1 MMGWAM
7 ILVCVNLIKSINK
20 ICRAYY
26 KTNTKWRL
34 PPPETL
40 TPRLLRSRTNGC
52 DNGRG
57 QHRHLD
63 ECHIIR
69 WPKKWKSEI
78 QIITEYQSAEQFSLW
93 SALSHLENGWSSK
106 TCKTCSPKFINLI
119 LTLFGNVR
127 EHSCSL
133 LCRRWIDWPSFCS
146 PATATLTRKGT
157 RRLWWNNIFRMKRL
171 PIFQPMSGILLLL
184 SWIVKCFFPA
194 QLFWNQ
200 HQMKVQDNGQV
211 AEIGEILEMKV
222 THRKNLTRREKKF
235 GWVFE

>member
-1 MMGWAM
+1 MGE
-7 ILVCVNLIKSINK
+7 VSIVISMNVTSSD
-20 ICRAYY
+20 
-26 KTNTKWRL
+26 KT
-34 PPPETL
+34 
-40 TPRLLRSRTNGC
+40 S
-52 DNGRG
+52 
-57 QHRHLD
+57 
-63 ECHIIR
+63 

-93 SALSHLENGWSSK
+93 SALSHLENDWSSK

>member
-1 MMGWAM
+1 MGE
-7 ILVCVNLIKSINK
+7 VSIVISMNVTSSD
-20 ICRAYY
+20 
-26 KTNTKWRL
+26 KT
-34 PPPETL
+34 
-40 TPRLLRSRTNGC
+40 S
-52 DNGRG
+52 
-57 QHRHLD
+57 
-63 ECHIIR
+63 

-157 RRLWWNNIFRMKRL
+157 RRLWWNNISRMKRL
-171 PIFQPMSGILLLL
+171 PIFQPMSGILLFKVAYR
-184 SWIVKCFFPA
+184 IVRWFIPGSAILISTYYVNIKI
-194 QLFWNQ
+194 
-200 HQMKVQDNGQV
+200 
-211 AEIGEILEMKV
+211 AEPGIN
-222 THRKNLTRREKKF
+222 HLTIRYATLKSRIR
-235 GWVFE
+235 

>member
-7 ILVCVNLIKSINK
+7 ILVCVIMIKSINK
-20 ICRAYY
+20 ICRAS
-26 KTNTKWRL
+26 TKQ
-34 PPPETL
+34 TQ
-40 TPRLLRSRTNGC
+40 SDDC
-52 DNGRG
+52 HH
-57 QHRHLD
+57 QRHLRQD
-63 ECHIIR
+63 CCDQERMDATMGEVSIVIR

-93 SALSHLENGWSSK
+93 SALSHLENDWSSK
-106 TCKTCSPKFINLI
+106 TCKTSTFINLI

-133 LCRRWIDWPSFCS
+133 LCRMWIDWPSVCF